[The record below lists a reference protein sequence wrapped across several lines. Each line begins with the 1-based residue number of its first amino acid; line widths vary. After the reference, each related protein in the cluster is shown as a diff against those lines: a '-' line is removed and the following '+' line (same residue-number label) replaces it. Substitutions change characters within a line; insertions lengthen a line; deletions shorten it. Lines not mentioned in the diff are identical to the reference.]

1 MSPIQGFVRLR
12 KHQFGR
18 QAVFGTNVAA
28 TRAYPFTGV
37 PSNDLAWTDPEIDT
51 GSRDPVASPYRGPS
65 ELTASLTANAL
76 DYNSLPAMLSA
87 FFGGAI
93 VPSSSITAETWSYDP
108 ASTTVDELDPF
119 TYEFGDDVVDDWFQL
134 GDGVLESV
142 EFTGP
147 EGLGV
152 LTATMSWRFG
162 SFASSG
168 STDFPTGASGDPD
181 VPTAGLDLDTNAT
194 YVYLKDMGIY
204 IASDPADLDSNQI
217 TDALHTFTLR
227 LSQEIDLKR
236 FANGDQSFDIDAYGP
251 GARTIELECTF
262 AKTDDTVGT
271 SSESDAWMSA
281 QAVNRYVSLRFASE
295 VDAESGVPYSWDWTM
310 PMRYYTRT
318 EGEVGGNTTVVLT
331 GHAFYDPVGSGS
343 GGLNAVVLTE
353 VVNTLT
359 EAELG
364 IVGS

>member
-1 MSPIQGFVRLR
+1 
-12 KHQFGR
+12 
-18 QAVFGTNVAA
+18 
-28 TRAYPFTGV
+28 
-37 PSNDLAWTDPEIDT
+37 
-51 GSRDPVASPYRGPS
+51 
-65 ELTASLTANAL
+65 
-76 DYNSLPAMLSA
+76 MLSA

-93 VPSSSITAETWSYDP
+93 VPVPSVTAETWSYDP

-119 TYEFGDDVVDDWFQL
+119 TYEFGDDVQDDWFQL
-134 GDGVLESV
+134 GDGVLSSV

-152 LTATMSWRFG
+152 LTATMTWRFG

-168 STDFPTGASGDPD
+168 STDFPTGASGDPQ
-181 VPTAGLDLDTNAT
+181 VPTAGLDLDTHAV
-194 YVYLKDMGIY
+194 YVYLKDMGIF

-217 TDALHTFTLR
+217 MDALHTFTLR
-227 LSQEIDLKR
+227 LTP
-236 FANGDQSFDIDAYGP
+236 GDRP
-251 GARTIELECTF
+251 
-262 AKTDDTVGT
+262 
-271 SSESDAWMSA
+271 
-281 QAVNRYVSLRFASE
+281 QAVRQRGPVVRHRRLRPGRADHRARVHLRQDRGHRRHRLRVRR
-295 VDAESGVPYSWDWTM
+295 VDERRRPSTATSRFGSRPTVEAETAVPYSWDWTM

-364 IVGS
+364 VVGS